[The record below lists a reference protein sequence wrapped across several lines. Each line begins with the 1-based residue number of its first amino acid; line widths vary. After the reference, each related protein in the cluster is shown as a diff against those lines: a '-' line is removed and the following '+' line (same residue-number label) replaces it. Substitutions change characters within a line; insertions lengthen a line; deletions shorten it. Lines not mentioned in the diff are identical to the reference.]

1 MPNSC
6 SMKKVISFL
15 FVALCSV
22 VFGQEIEDTDAIEF
36 NQFRGVILP
45 HSPELYHLITGHP
58 EGFILSFSKKTHGKE
73 AWQKL
78 YNYPDYGGY
87 FIYQDF
93 KNEILGKNYAIG
105 GHYNFYFLNRK
116 LQFKI
121 GQGIAMTTNPY
132 DKINNSKNRAFGS
145 KYMGN
150 TNFVLNFK
158 QEYLFDRL
166 GIEAGLFFTHYSSGR
181 FKSPNSGLNTYGI
194 NLGVNYNLSKKQPK
208 IIDTISVSNKYKEP
222 IKFNLVLRSGLN
234 ENIVIGSGQK
244 PFYHI
249 GVYADKRLSRKSA
262 LQLGT
267 ELFVT
272 NSIKEYIKYRSV
284 AYPEDKGIENTD
296 FKRIGVFI
304 GHELFINRISLEAQ
318 VGYYVY
324 KPFDADISIYDR
336 VGVKYYWTPKIY
348 SGIGVKTH
356 GFLAE
361 ATEFSIGV
369 RL

>member
-1 MPNSC
+1 MTRT
-6 SMKKVISFL
+6 FL
-15 FVALCSV
+15 FLCAFAFTTIS
-22 VFGQEIEDTDAIEF
+22 GQEIEESNSIEINF
-36 NQFRGVILP
+36 LRGNIYP

-58 EGFILSFSKKTHGKE
+58 EGVMLSFSKKTFGQE
-73 AWQKL
+73 EWQRL

-93 KNEILGKNYAIG
+93 KNEILGMAYAIG
-105 GHYNFYFLNRK
+105 AHYNFYFLNRK

-132 DKINNSKNRAFGS
+132 DKVNNSKNRAFGS

-150 TNFVLNFK
+150 TNFMLTYRK
-158 QEYLFDRL
+158 DHIIDGL
-166 GIEAGLFFTHYSSGR
+166 GVEAGLFFTHYSSGR

-194 NLGVNYNLSKKQPK
+194 NLGVNYDLCKKAINK
-208 IIDTISVSNKYKEP
+208 IDTMPKNLTYREP
-222 IKFNLVLRSGLN
+222 LRFNLVFRSGFN
-234 ENIVIGSGQK
+234 ESIVIGSGQK
-244 PFYHI
+244 PFYHF
-249 GVYADKRLSRKSA
+249 GFYADKRLNRKSA

-267 ELFVT
+267 ELFLT
-272 NSIKEYIKYRSV
+272 TSIKEYIRFRSV
-284 AYPEDKGIENTD
+284 AYPEDNVAPDTD
-296 FKRIGVFI
+296 YKRIGIFI
-304 GHELFINRISLEAQ
+304 GHELFINRISLETQ

-324 KPFDADISIYDR
+324 RPFNLDTPIYDR
-336 VGVKYYWTPKIY
+336 LGIKYYWTPKIY